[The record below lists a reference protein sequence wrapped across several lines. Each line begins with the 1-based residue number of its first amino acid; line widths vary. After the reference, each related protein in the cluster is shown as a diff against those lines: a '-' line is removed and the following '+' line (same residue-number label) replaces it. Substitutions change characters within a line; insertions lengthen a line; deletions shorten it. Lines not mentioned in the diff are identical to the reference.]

1 MQTNKKIKLS
11 PIKQLIDL
19 NGDKVN
25 FDLNFEVKTID
36 NSPFEALV
44 VTQTI
49 LDSEEEIKYKNVSE
63 GIITGNIVADKGV
76 YDNYFILLRSKNEV
90 ECEINITIKDINV
103 NQNLQNQRKVGIPSN
118 SAIPPQIVKKQNI
131 PQQMEPQKIS
141 KKNSKINWKLIIT
154 IFVLI
159 LGSFLLWYFYKNS
172 NKISFF
178 SKNVNKDT
186 DGNTSAIKDSIL
198 SKSLENNSVSTHIN
212 NLLNDNIN
220 NLTESTVSSN
230 LNTEVPK
237 ISTPPI
243 IPSQVISEAPPLEVI
258 PNTNSKLLTKINN
271 IPIW

>member
-63 GIITGNIVADKGV
+63 GIITGNIVADKGI

-103 NQNLQNQRKVGIPSN
+103 NQNLQNQRKVGLPPSN

-131 PQQMEPQKIS
+131 PQQMETQKIS
-141 KKNSKINWKLIIT
+141 KKNKINWKLIIT

-178 SKNVNKDT
+178 EKNVNKDT
-186 DGNTSAIKDSIL
+186 DKNTSTTKDSIL
-198 SKSLENNSVSTHIN
+198 SKSLENNYVSTHIN
-212 NLLNDNIN
+212 NLLNDNTN
-220 NLTESTVSSN
+220 NLVESTVPSN

-243 IPSQVISEAPPLEVI
+243 IPSQVVSDVPLLEVI